1 MAKPAVTTP
10 APRRSPARPA
20 AAGSGWPA
28 MPATDASQ
36 TPCTSGR
43 SARCAAHPAPAPT
56 TNPYA
61 SGARTHSRDRT
72 GRSARRYQRAATT
85 ITSAGNR
92 KPAKAA
98 EEATRRDTALHASPL
113 KPALIFPSANATERL
128 RAVLRREGNHQP
140 APYTVHHFSERAMLR
155 SFMIKASHH
164 GSGGYK
170 VRLTSRGKPT
180 STRCGAYCALTGI
193 NPRCRNKP
201 SHPGS
206 G

>member
-43 SARCAAHPAPAPT
+43 SADARLTRRPRLLPIPTRAGRERTRAIGQAVAPAGT
-56 TNPYA
+56 
-61 SGARTHSRDRT
+61 SGLPPRSPRPGTGSRRRRT
-72 GRSARRYQRAATT
+72 
-85 ITSAGNR
+85 
-92 KPAKAA
+92 

-113 KPALIFPSANATERL
+113 KPCLDLPIGECNGTPSSNVTAR
-128 RAVLRREGNHQP
+128 GKPP
-140 APYTVHHFSERAMLR
+140 AAPHTVHHFSERAMLR